1 MYGVLQNDVQNMD
14 MSSPQAFGRTP
25 FQDLIAKI
33 KNGGKRSRGRN
44 DNYVVTTFFF
54 GNSDVLQIGVD
65 RVVCNS
71 IIKPHWL
78 LS

>member
-1 MYGVLQNDVQNMD
+1 MGKKGQGVEMTITSLQ
-14 MSSPQAFGRTP
+14 
-25 FQDLIAKI
+25 L
-33 KNGGKRSRGRN
+33 
-44 DNYVVTTFFF
+44 FFF